1 MSIKSVY
8 IMTDIE
14 GISGVYCRE
23 QSMTSGPRYAEG
35 KKFMTR
41 DINIVANACKA
52 AGVEKVYVHDCH
64 SVSCSVIWDQL
75 SDDIDYMISGR
86 VAKGRYADIINE
98 CDAVILLGYHAMAG
112 TDMGMLNHTYNGM
125 LYENVWLNDKKIG
138 EIGVDA
144 AIAGEKGIP
153 VIMVSGDDYACKEA
167 REFIPGVVTA
177 EVKKATSEVG
187 ALLLP
192 PAKAEQVLREK
203 TKEALA
209 KVKEIKPI
217 ECITPVEFKVELVQR
232 NTATHLG
239 NGKPYFTQIDGRTYK
254 VTADSVEEGYY
265 RFNA

>member
-1 MSIKSVY
+1 MSVKSIY

-23 QSMTSGPRYAEG
+23 QSNTTGPRYAEG

-41 DINIVANACKA
+41 DINIVASACKS

-64 SVSCSVIWDQL
+64 SIGCSVIWEQL
-75 SDDIDYMISGR
+75 SDDIDYIISGR
-86 VAKGRYADIINE
+86 VAKGRYAEIIKE

-112 TDMGMLNHTYNGM
+112 TDVGMLNHSYNGM
-125 LYENVWLNDKKIG
+125 LYQNLWLNGKKIG
-138 EIGVDA
+138 EIGVDS
-144 AIAGEKGIP
+144 AIAGEKGVP
-153 VIMVSGDDYACKEA
+153 VIMVTGDDYACKEA

-192 PAKAEQVLREK
+192 PAKAEKVLREK
-203 TKEALA
+203 TAEAIENIDN
-209 KVKEIKPI
+209 VKPVVHKGV
-217 ECITPVEFKVELVQR
+217 VEFTVELVQR
-232 NTATHLG
+232 NTATNLG

-254 VTADSVEEGYY
+254 VTADSVEEGWFRY
-265 RFNA
+265 NI